1 MLANDRVMTIAASS
15 PAGETSVTSAR
26 VASGLSP
33 RHVTASVGCPAARI
47 RSATVT
53 ASDVEPE
60 REMMTTGSRAPADE
74 HAVGPQDQLR
84 QRRREHRP
92 AQRRPAPTAAT
103 AWAR

>member
-15 PAGETSVTSAR
+15 PAGETSVTSAP

-60 REMMTTGSRAPADE
+60 REMMTTGSPPTSTPSGRRISSDSGAASTGRRSEARA
-74 HAVGPQDQLR
+74 
-84 QRRREHRP
+84 
-92 AQRRPAPTAAT
+92 TAAT

>member
-15 PAGETSVTSAR
+15 PAGETSVTSAP

-60 REMMTTGSRAPADE
+60 REMMTTVARSPPTSTPSGRRISSDSGAASTGRRSEARA
-74 HAVGPQDQLR
+74 
-84 QRRREHRP
+84 
-92 AQRRPAPTAAT
+92 TAAT